1 MKLDYLSEFVVLAET
16 LNFSQTAKVLGI
28 SQPVLSTHIKALET
42 ELGIQLITRDQH
54 GVKLDKAGQMIYEKS
69 IDMLAQY
76 SDMLETLNDYK
87 NSISSSL
94 IIGYLY
100 NAFKDILPKAAREF
114 TNGHPN
120 IKTRMRSLSYEKLCD
135 EFFAD
140 RVDLALTLDVDE
152 PFRELC
158 YSKILGRDRISC
170 VVRSDDPLAS
180 EHSLSLMDLRTEAF
194 ILPSP
199 KHFGG
204 FYRFYKE
211 MFCKAGFTPNIA
223 MYYQEIET
231 RHLDIVAGA
240 GIALVGNHFKS
251 AMGESLRFIPLR
263 EEYCYYDLIA
273 LWKKTNQ
280 NFAIPV
286 FLELLEGFPE

>member
-1 MKLDYLSEFVVLAET
+1 MKLEYLNEFVVLAET
-16 LNFSQTAKVLGI
+16 LSFSKSAKVLGI

-42 ELGIQLITRDQH
+42 ALGIQLVTRDQH
-54 GVKLDKAGQMIYEKS
+54 GVRLDKAGQIIYEKS
-69 IDMLAQY
+69 ADLLIQY
-76 SDMLETLNDYK
+76 SDMLEALSDYK
-87 NSISSSL
+87 NSISSTL

-100 NAFKDILPKAAREF
+100 NAFKDILPKAAGEF
-114 TNGHPN
+114 TNEHPN

-135 EFFAD
+135 DFLND
-140 RVDLALTLDVDE
+140 KIDLALTLDVDE

-158 YSKILGRDRISC
+158 YSKTLSRDRISC

-180 EHSLSLMDLRTEAF
+180 ESSLSLMDLQTEAF

-199 KHFGG
+199 KHFSG

-251 AMGESLRFIPLR
+251 AMGESLKFIPLR
-263 EEYCYYDLIA
+263 EDYCYYDLIV

-280 NFAIPV
+280 NFAIPS
-286 FLELLEGFPE
+286 FLELLKTL